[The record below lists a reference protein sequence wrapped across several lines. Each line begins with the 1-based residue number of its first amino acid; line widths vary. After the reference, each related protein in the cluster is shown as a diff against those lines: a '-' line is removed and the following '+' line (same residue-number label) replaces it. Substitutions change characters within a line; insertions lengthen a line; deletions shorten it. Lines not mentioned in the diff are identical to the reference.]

1 MTGLLIALAA
11 CGIACAAALH
21 AAFARTR
28 PDLLLAVAR
37 PTHSAESEESRLTAH
52 LLNGVIDAEQYRAA
66 LARLAAADVPAL
78 VAR

>member
-37 PTHSAESEESRLTAH
+37 TAESAESRLTAD
-52 LLNGVIDAEQYRAA
+52 LLDGVIDAEQYRAA

>member
-37 PTHSAESEESRLTAH
+37 PARTAESAESRLTAD
-52 LLNGVIDAEQYRAA
+52 LLDGVIDAEQYRAA